1 MQAIKEVQR
10 RRSPGGRPQP
20 LAFHDGL
27 LWIGSWDT
35 GKLYGMDARR
45 WTVTLEVEAP
55 GRPFGVASVDGALR
69 VVVALDD
76 DDRYLFRFT
85 PEGGFDASSK
95 KPCPDL
101 TGSHL
106 AADGSTLYLCQQG
119 KRRILELDDREEVR
133 REIALP
139 TRCGGFAFA
148 ASGDCRMLSADEEF
162 DNLTFARID
171 LRQDAPA
178 AEPIAPI
185 NAEARAL
192 TFDGELWWT
201 SYREESDVVAFRVD

>member
-1 MQAIKEVQR
+1 MQTIREVR
-10 RRSPGGRPQP
+10 RHRSPGGRPQP
-20 LAFHDGL
+20 LAYHAGL

-35 GKLYGMDARR
+35 GKIYGMDVRS
-45 WTVTLEVEAP
+45 WTPSLEVSAP
-55 GRPFGVASVDGALR
+55 GRPFGMVSMDGAIH

-76 DDRYLFRFT
+76 DDRYLLRFT
-85 PEGGFDASSK
+85 PENGFDQESK
-95 KPCPDL
+95 TPCPDL

-106 AADGSTLYLCQQG
+106 AADASTLYLCQQG
-119 KRRILELDDREEVR
+119 ERRILELDAKAGVR

-139 TRCGGFAFA
+139 TRCGGFAFESR
-148 ASGDCRMLSADEEF
+148 ASCRMLSADEEF
-162 DNLTFARID
+162 DNLTFARVD
-171 LRQDAPA
+171 LGKDAPQ

-201 SYREESDVVAFRVD
+201 SYREENDVVAFTVD

>member
-1 MQAIKEVQR
+1 MQTIKETQR
-10 RRSPGGRPQP
+10 HPSPGGRPQP

-35 GKLYGMDARR
+35 GKLYGMDARQ
-45 WTVTLEVEAP
+45 WAVKHEVDAP
-55 GRPFGVASVDGALR
+55 GRPFGLASLDGALR

-76 DDRYLFRFT
+76 DDRYLFSFT
-85 PEGGFDASSK
+85 PERGFDASSK
-95 KPCPDL
+95 TPCPDF

-106 AADGSTLYLCQQG
+106 ASDGASLYLCQQG
-119 KRRILELDDREEVR
+119 KHRILELDDRGGIR

-139 TRCGGFAFA
+139 TRCGGFAFRA
-148 ASGDCRMLSADEEF
+148 PGDCRMLSADEDF
-162 DNLTFARID
+162 DHLTFARID
-171 LRQDAPA
+171 VNVGAPP

-201 SYREESDVVAFRVD
+201 SYREENEVVAFTAG